1 MNKNQLC
8 IPSFE
13 SIVEEVICN
22 EALNQEV
29 ADAAR
34 SLLGYVN
41 MKIEAGVPRY
51 VIGKELI
58 DQRAFGSDI
67 EKKIANI
74 VLDKY
79 KGIVNIDYEEV
90 TCSII
95 SHLEKLLRLCSQKN

>member
-13 SIVEEVICN
+13 SIVEEVRCN
-22 EALNQEV
+22 ETLNQEV
-29 ADAAR
+29 ADAAK
-34 SLLGYVN
+34 SLLGYVK

-67 EKKIANI
+67 EKGIADK
-74 VLDKY
+74 VLNNY

-90 TCSII
+90 TCNII
-95 SHLEKLLRLCSQKN
+95 SYLEKLLRLCSQKN